1 MNTMTYKGYAAR
13 IEYSDE
19 DGCFVGHVAGIRD
32 IVGFHG
38 DSVNELR
45 SAFEDAVD
53 DYLETCEKLGTK
65 PPRPFSGELTLHI
78 PPEVHASAAVAAEV
92 TGKSVDQWAAELLER
107 VLMSDPRPS
116 SAIS

>member
-13 IEYSDE
+13 IEYSSE

-32 IVGFHG
+32 VVGFHG
-38 DSVNELR
+38 DSVSELR

-53 DYLETCEKLGTK
+53 DLLETCEKLGSD
-65 PPRPFSGELTLHI
+65 PPRPYSGELTLHI

-92 TGKSVDQWAAELLER
+92 TGKSIDQWAAELLQQA
-107 VLMSDPRPS
+107 LMSGPRPS
-116 SAIS
+116 TSGP

>member
-13 IEYSDE
+13 IEYSSE

-38 DSVNELR
+38 DSVAELH

-65 PPRPFSGELTLHI
+65 PPQTFSGELTLHI
-78 PPEVHASAAVAAEV
+78 PPEVHASAAAAAEV

-107 VLMSDPRPS
+107 ALTSSPRPS
-116 SAIS
+116 SATS

>member
-13 IEYSDE
+13 IEYSSE

-32 IVGFHG
+32 VVGFHG
-38 DSVNELR
+38 DSVSELR

-53 DYLETCEKLGTK
+53 DLLETYGKLGSE
-65 PPRPFSGELTLHI
+65 PPRPYSGELTLHI

-92 TGKSVDQWAAELLER
+92 TGKSVDQWAADLLER
-107 VLMSDPRPS
+107 ALTSGRRPS
-116 SAIS
+116 ASSP